1 MNRPPL
7 FSRDIYEKLANT
19 ITIALILSAMLVTSF
34 RVPLM
39 GVLLIVGFYAVSVLN
54 IRCSRLSGQRFLR
67 RK

>member
-19 ITIALILSAMLVTSF
+19 IIITLILSAMLVTLF
-34 RVPLM
+34 RGPLL
-39 GVLLIVGFYAVSVLN
+39 GVLLIVGFYAVSVLK
-54 IRCSRLSGQRFLR
+54 IRCPLLSGQRFLR

>member
-19 ITIALILSAMLVTSF
+19 IIITLILSAMLVALF
-34 RVPLM
+34 RDLLM
-39 GVLLIVGFYAVSVLN
+39 GILLIVGFYAGSVLN
-54 IRCSRLSGQRFLR
+54 IRCPLLRGQRFPR

>member
-19 ITIALILSAMLVTSF
+19 TIITLILSAMLVTLF
-34 RVPLM
+34 RGPLM

-54 IRCSRLSGQRFLR
+54 IRCPRLSGQRFLR